1 MVIRRSSAS
10 RSRRSRHNPNAV
22 SPWPFVGMA
31 GMACAFFL
39 YAASGLLAP
48 WWGVVLLLLVWL
60 ALFVVACRW
69 WTPHPGRLPFVALF
83 SVVFWFLAVNA
94 GGLWLGWS
102 A

>member
-1 MVIRRSSAS
+1 VDRPPAGRQ
-10 RSRRSRHNPNAV
+10 AV

-48 WWGVVLLLLVWL
+48 WWAVVVLLVVWL
-60 ALFVVACRW
+60 LLLFVATVW
-69 WTPHPGRLPFVALF
+69 WSLHPTWVP
-83 SVVFWFLAVNA
+83 WLAVFAVLLWFAVMNA
-94 GGLWLGWS
+94 GGAWLGWT

>member
-1 MVIRRSSAS
+1 MTS
-10 RSRRSRHNPNAV
+10 RPRGRADV

-48 WWGVVLLLLVWL
+48 WWAVVGLLVVWVLLL
-60 ALFVVACRW
+60 VVALAWWSLHPRW
-69 WTPHPGRLPFVALF
+69 VPGLAVAA
-83 SVVFWFLAVNA
+83 VVFWFAVVTA
-94 GGLWLGWS
+94 GGTFLDWN